1 MLVVEKK
8 RKLVIN
14 TSRHGDVMAVIPHAK
29 LFDYNGARLLAMH
42 HGIEETLI
50 LRNLGFRKTPAP
62 ILSYY
67 DFPARFTA
75 MQHQKSTAAFLSS
88 NKRALC
94 LNAPGTGKSIS
105 ALWAADYLMLEGI
118 IKTVLIVAPLSTLK
132 PVWGIELRHHFPHRN
147 VAMIVGTKSKRAE
160 LLQTAGLQY
169 AIINHDGFTTMH
181 KELVGKF
188 DLVIYDECFIAGT
201 KVTTPVGQKNIE
213 TLSVGEEVLTSSGV
227 QRIKRLKRST
237 SDNLIVVRLDNG
249 KQITCTRNH
258 PFFTDAG
265 WVTADNLAGRR
276 LISEDALSDMRQGIS
291 IPKIEVAKLSKEQQ
305 ELRHE
310 LLNILQVEEN
320 QCANTNDGVMAVYPR
335 KQGKKPCHIF
345 SEQAYSV
352 RRNAAENI
360 KYNERER
367 SSTTNT
373 RRERNRN
380 DYLRETSSRDNANA
394 DLELYNSIGTEAAR
408 LSYKLQSRLCDSA
421 QKNSTR
427 SRRVIAHNETAQR
440 AGYKED
446 ESISGIRVVSVSDY
460 EQTGSNTVYNLEI
473 EGTPNY
479 FVENIL
485 VHNCTALKT
494 PTSNRYRLFAKWVQA
509 NNPWLWLM
517 TGTPIAQNPTDAW
530 TLAKLVNS
538 PIVPSSFTAFKELVM
553 RKVSM
558 FKWAP
563 REDALLTCKKVLQPS
578 IRFSLDECMDLP
590 ETVYLDHKSELSSDQ
605 LKAFKAMQK
614 DCVSVLSEGTATAA
628 NAAVMFSK
636 LLQICSGAVYSE
648 SGEVLNVDATD
659 RCDTLQ
665 EVLTEVGGKCI
676 VFVPFRG
683 VQAYL
688 FDMLTKAGHE
698 VALVNG
704 SVGKKERDAIF
715 EAFQNSDK
723 YNVLLAHPQVA
734 AHGLTLTRSQDVIWF
749 APIYSLEQY
758 EQANARIR
766 RLTTS
771 GKTRVHHLY
780 STTFEKELY
789 SRLQHKQ
796 RTLND
801 FLTLVRGTNE

>member
-14 TSRHGDVMAVIPHAK
+14 TKRHGDVMSVIPHAK
-29 LFDYNGARLLAMH
+29 LFDYNGAQLLAMN

-50 LRNLGFRKTPAP
+50 LRNLGFKKTPSP

-67 DFPARFTA
+67 DFPARFAA
-75 MQHQKSTAAFLSS
+75 MAHQKTTAAFLCS

-105 ALWAADYLMLEGI
+105 ALWAADYLMLEGV

-132 PVWGIELRHHFPHRN
+132 PVWAMELAHHLPHRN
-147 VAMIVGTKSKRAE
+147 TVVIVGTKDKRE
-160 LLQTAGLQY
+160 RLLSSAGLQY
-169 AIINHDGFTTMH
+169 AIINHDGFTTMQ
-181 KELVGKF
+181 KELAGKF
-188 DLVIYDECFIAGT
+188 DLVIYDEA
-201 KVTTPVGQKNIE
+201 
-213 TLSVGEEVLTSSGV
+213 
-227 QRIKRLKRST
+227 
-237 SDNLIVVRLDNG
+237 
-249 KQITCTRNH
+249 
-258 PFFTDAG
+258 
-265 WVTADNLAGRR
+265 
-276 LISEDALSDMRQGIS
+276 
-291 IPKIEVAKLSKEQQ
+291 
-305 ELRHE
+305 
-310 LLNILQVEEN
+310 
-320 QCANTNDGVMAVYPR
+320 
-335 KQGKKPCHIF
+335 
-345 SEQAYSV
+345 
-352 RRNAAENI
+352 
-360 KYNERER
+360 
-367 SSTTNT
+367 
-373 RRERNRN
+373 
-380 DYLRETSSRDNANA
+380 
-394 DLELYNSIGTEAAR
+394 
-408 LSYKLQSRLCDSA
+408 
-421 QKNSTR
+421 
-427 SRRVIAHNETAQR
+427 
-440 AGYKED
+440 
-446 ESISGIRVVSVSDY
+446 
-460 EQTGSNTVYNLEI
+460 
-473 EGTPNY
+473 
-479 FVENIL
+479 
-485 VHNCTALKT
+485 TALKT
-494 PTSNRYRLFAKWVQA
+494 PTSRRYRTFAKWVQI

-530 TLAKLVNS
+530 TLSKLVNC

-553 RKVSM
+553 RKITM

-590 ETVYLDHKSELSSDQ
+590 ETIYLDHKSELSADQ
-605 LKAFKAMQK
+605 AKAFKSMQK

-636 LLQICSGAVYSE
+636 LLQICTGAVYDE
-648 SGEVLNVDATD
+648 NGDVLAIDATD

-665 EVLTEVGGKCI
+665 EVLQEVGGKCI

-683 VQAYL
+683 VQSYL
-688 FDMLTKAGHE
+688 FDMLTKAGYD

-704 SVGKKERDAIF
+704 SVGKKDRDMIF
-715 EAFQNSDK
+715 DAFQNTDK

-734 AHGLTLTRSQDVIWF
+734 AHGLTLTRSQDVIWY

-780 STTFEKELY
+780 STSFEKELY
-789 SRLQHKQ
+789 NRLQHKQ